1 MVEAGFFEPQRIS
14 PARLAIII
22 GAHAVLIAA
31 VAAARM
37 EVPLIMR
44 PPTTTVV
51 NIDPLKDPPPHPQ
64 TKSHPLPQHPVVD
77 PDPPSHPDTSTK
89 ISDAVATWTDPG
101 QTFTDPPP
109 LDLKVGTGTISPPPT
124 PVRIGAEFDPRYADR
139 LQPPYPDSQLREG
152 MEGFVRIKVIIG
164 PDGRVK
170 AAEEVFATN
179 EDFFRAAQRQALS
192 QWRFRPATVDGK
204 PVESSMVLALKFELH
219 DQG

>member
-1 MVEAGFFEPQRIS
+1 M
-14 PARLAIII
+14 
-22 GAHAVLIAA
+22 
-31 VAAARM
+31 
-37 EVPLIMR
+37 
-44 PPTTTVV
+44 
-51 NIDPLKDPPPHPQ
+51 
-64 TKSHPLPQHPVVD
+64 
-77 PDPPSHPDTSTK
+77 
-89 ISDAVATWTDPG
+89 
-101 QTFTDPPP
+101 
-109 LDLKVGTGTISPPPT
+109 
-124 PVRIGAEFDPRYADR
+124 DPRYADR